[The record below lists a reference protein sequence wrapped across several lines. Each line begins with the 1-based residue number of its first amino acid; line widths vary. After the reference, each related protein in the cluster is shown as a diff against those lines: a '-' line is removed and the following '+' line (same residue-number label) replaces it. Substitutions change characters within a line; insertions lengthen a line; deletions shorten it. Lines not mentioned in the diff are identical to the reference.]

1 VTCKQNKAVALN
13 VRSTKKFFEE
23 NGVVALLADKDTMPE
38 VNPLLKDLGNSLA
51 AIPYYAIYAPGLD
64 QPIHFG
70 GNVLT
75 PGKVR
80 EEVQKALDA
89 AAKFKADQ
97 SADQSAALQAAGPA
111 SAQR

>member
-1 VTCKQNKAVALN
+1 MN
-13 VRSTKKFFEE
+13 VRSTKKFFED

-64 QPIHFG
+64 KPIHFG

-80 EEVQKALDA
+80 DEVQKALDA

-97 SADQSAALQAAGPA
+97 TAARQTAGQTP
-111 SAQR
+111 AQR